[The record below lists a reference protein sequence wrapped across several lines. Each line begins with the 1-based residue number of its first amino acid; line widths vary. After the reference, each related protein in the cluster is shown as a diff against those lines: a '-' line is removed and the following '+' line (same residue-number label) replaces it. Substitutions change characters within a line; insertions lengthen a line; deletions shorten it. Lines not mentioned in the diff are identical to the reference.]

1 MGTSSEELGEGNC
14 TSSGMGTNRVT
25 DSVTGVWYDPSVGG
39 DEGGEGEEAS
49 CLWSISSA

>member
-1 MGTSSEELGEGNC
+1 MGTSSEDVGDGNC
-14 TSSGMGTNRVT
+14 TSSGTGRVA

-39 DEGGEGEEAS
+39 DDGGDGEEAS